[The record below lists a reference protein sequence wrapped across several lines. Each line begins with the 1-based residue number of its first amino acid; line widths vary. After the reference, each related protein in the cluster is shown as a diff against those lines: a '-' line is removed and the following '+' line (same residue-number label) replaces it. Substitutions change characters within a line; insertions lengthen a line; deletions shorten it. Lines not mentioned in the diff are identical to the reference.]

1 MLLHGKTVVVTGANR
16 GIGRAT
22 IDLMARH
29 GASIW
34 ACARRPSDTFADF
47 LSDLARETG
56 AALKPVYFD
65 LVDES
70 QMKAGIKQI
79 QAEAGTID
87 VIVNNAGAIQTAPA
101 LMTTKD
107 GLQSSLLVNYLAPVM
122 FTQALARTMVKRR
135 SGSIVN
141 VSSSAAIEGNEGR
154 LAYAGAKSA
163 LITATKVMARELG
176 VLNIRVNAVAPG
188 LTQTDMMTESTK
200 EDALRETLA
209 RTAMKRVGQ
218 PAEIAGAILFL
229 ASDLSAYVTGQVLRV
244 DGGM

>member
-1 MLLHGKTVVVTGANR
+1 MLLEGKTVVITGANR

-22 IDLMARH
+22 TELMARN
-29 GASIW
+29 GARIF
-34 ACARRPSDTFADF
+34 ACARQPSEGFADF
-47 LSDLARETG
+47 LVNLERDSGARVS
-56 AALKPVYFD
+56 PIYFD
-65 LVDES
+65 LNDEAA
-70 QMKAGIKQI
+70 MKAGIKEI
-79 QAEAGTID
+79 QSDGGVID
-87 VIVNNAGAIQTAPA
+87 VIVNNAGTIQTAPA

-107 GLQSSLLVNYLAPVM
+107 ALQSNLSINFLAPLI
-122 FTQALARTMVKRR
+122 FTQALARTMVRR
-135 SGSIVN
+135 KSGSIVN

-154 LAYAGAKSA
+154 LAYASAKSA
-163 LITATKVMARELG
+163 MITATKVMARELG

-188 LTQTDMMTESTK
+188 LTQTDMMTASTK
-200 EDALRETLA
+200 EDALRDTLA